1 VEFLFSALRETMTR
15 MMVELPPES
24 AAKVAEGVKQLK
36 RRYEYKEFGGAPLL
50 GIRGAC
56 IICHGSSD
64 DRAIRNALRVAANI
78 GLSGVNEEIT
88 KMLASS
94 VAEA

>member
-1 VEFLFSALRETMTR
+1 MSSV
-15 MMVELPPES
+15 
-24 AAKVAEGVKQLK
+24 K

-64 DRAIRNALRVAANI
+64 DRAIRNAIRVAANI
-78 GLSGVNEEIT
+78 GKSGVNDAIVAMINQTSGGE
-88 KMLASS
+88 AS
-94 VAEA
+94 